1 MFMSLTEFAQ
11 LLYDSEIGTAL
22 RESIYAF
29 PIVEGLHLIGLA
41 FSVGLLFVVDFRLL
55 GWFLPDIAIEDLL
68 KPLRPWILSG
78 FFLTLL
84 TGLLLFVSSAVK
96 VITLSV
102 FYYKLLF
109 IALAGI
115 NAVWF
120 EIKWGRQLSTWDGQ
134 IIFPAG
140 VRWAGSLS
148 LVFWSLVIIT
158 GRLIPYL
165 SYE

>member
-1 MFMSLTEFAQ
+1 MSLIEFSEI
-11 LLYDSEIGTAL
+11 LYDSEIGTAL

-29 PIVEGLHLIGLA
+29 PLVEGLHLIGLA
-41 FSVGLLFVVDFRLL
+41 FSVGLLFFVDLRLL
-55 GWFLPDIAIEDLL
+55 GVFLPQVAVQDLL
-68 KPLRPWILSG
+68 RPLRPWILGG
-78 FFLTLL
+78 FFITFV
-84 TGLLLFVSSAVK
+84 TGFLLFIAGATK

-115 NAVWF
+115 NALVF
-120 EIKWGRQLSTWDGQ
+120 EIKWGRQANSWGAQ
-134 IIFPAG
+134 IVLPGNIRLAG
-140 VRWAGSLS
+140 FLS
-148 LVFWSLVIIT
+148 LGLWSLVVIC